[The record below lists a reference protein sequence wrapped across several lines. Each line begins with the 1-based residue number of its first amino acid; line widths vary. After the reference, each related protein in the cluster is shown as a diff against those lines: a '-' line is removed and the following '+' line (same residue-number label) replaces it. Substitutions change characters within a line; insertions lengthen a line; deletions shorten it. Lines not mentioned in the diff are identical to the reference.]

1 MKWVF
6 DFYARVG
13 RKKTKFMLKAKF
25 LANTAC
31 GRLFYCGGNFETGLR
46 LFMKKRQYKA
56 KRLFSLCIGAKLD
69 VLKKSDAWQKRL
81 ITTGAF
87 GIIKIAAPFD
97 NFF

>member
-1 MKWVF
+1 
-6 DFYARVG
+6 
-13 RKKTKFMLKAKF
+13 
-25 LANTAC
+25 
-31 GRLFYCGGNFETGLR
+31 
-46 LFMKKRQYKA
+46 MKKRQCKA